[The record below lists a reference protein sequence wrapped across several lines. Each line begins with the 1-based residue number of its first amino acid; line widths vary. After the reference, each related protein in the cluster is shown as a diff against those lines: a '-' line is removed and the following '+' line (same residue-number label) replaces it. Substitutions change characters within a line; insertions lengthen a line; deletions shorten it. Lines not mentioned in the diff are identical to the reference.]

1 MKKKVL
7 LIGLDGARPDS
18 ILVAKTPNLDKLASR
33 GVFSWNA
40 QTEIQCISGAGWTS
54 LLTGVHT
61 EKHKVFN
68 NEFSSRDLQYKS
80 ISRLLMDWDPQ
91 IRCIAHSNFKPI
103 ITDIFE
109 KGTLS
114 NSSSG
119 PDKKMAKKMCQ
130 DINKDKGDF
139 YFIQLDEIDRAGHD
153 HTYGPNSPGYLEVIE
168 KGDEYVGNLLDAVDS
183 RPSDENWLVCLVSD
197 HGGSG
202 RLHDLV
208 EIKGPEELTIP
219 LIIAGNSVTIKG
231 ELKLDD
237 DNEFAEIVDVVPTIS
252 KFLDMP
258 PKEYW
263 DGKIRGL

>member
-7 LIGLDGARPDS
+7 LIGLDGTRPDS
-18 ILVAKTPNLDKLASR
+18 ISVVKTPNLDKLASK

-40 QTEIQCISGAGWTS
+40 QTEIQCISGSGWTS

-61 EKHKVFN
+61 EKHGVFD

-80 ISRLLMDWDPQ
+80 ISRLLMDWNPQ
-91 IRCIAHSNFKPI
+91 IRCIAHSNWKPI

-119 PDKKMAKKMCQ
+119 PDKKMTKRMCQ
-130 DINKDKGDF
+130 DIDKDRGDF
-139 YFIQLDEIDRAGHD
+139 YFIQLDRADRVGHN
-153 HTYGPNSPGYLEVIE
+153 HTFGPNSPKYLKAIE
-168 KGDEYVGNLLDAVDS
+168 KVDECVGHLLDVVDS

-202 RLHDLV
+202 KQHNLV
-208 EIKGPEELTIP
+208 EIKGPKELTIP
-219 LIIAGNSVTIKG
+219 LIIAGNSVIAKG
-231 ELKLDD
+231 ELKL
-237 DNEFAEIVDVVPTIS
+237 AEIVDVLPTIS
-252 KFLDMP
+252 KFFDMP

>member
-7 LIGLDGARPDS
+7 LIGLDGTRPDS
-18 ILVAKTPNLDKLASR
+18 ISVVKTPNLDKLASK

-40 QTEIQCISGAGWTS
+40 QTEIQCISGSGWTS

-61 EKHKVFN
+61 EKHGVFD

-80 ISRLLMDWDPQ
+80 ISRLLMDWNPQ
-91 IRCIAHSNFKPI
+91 IRCIAHSNWKPI

-119 PDKKMAKKMCQ
+119 PDKKMTKRMCQ
-130 DINKDKGDF
+130 DIDKDRGDF
-139 YFIQLDEIDRAGHD
+139 YFIQLDRADRVGHN
-153 HTYGPNSPGYLEVIE
+153 HTFG
-168 KGDEYVGNLLDAVDS
+168 
-183 RPSDENWLVCLVSD
+183 R
-197 HGGSG
+197 GSG
-202 RLHDLV
+202 KQHNLV
-208 EIKGPEELTIP
+208 EIKGPKELTIP
-219 LIIAGNSVTIKG
+219 LIIAGNSVIAKG
-231 ELKLDD
+231 ELKL
-237 DNEFAEIVDVVPTIS
+237 AEIVDVLPTIS
-252 KFLDMP
+252 KFFDMP